1 MRTHTRILVIGG
13 GPAGSTASTLL
24 AKQGF
29 EVTLLEAAVFP
40 RYHIGES
47 ILPSALPVL
56 DLLGVRKKVEEYGF
70 VRKGGAYFEWGPENW
85 ELNFDH
91 LEGSDTYS
99 YQVIRSEFDELL
111 LDHAKDSGVEVHEG
125 VRVTSIEFDGERPV
139 SAGWDRGKDSEES
152 GTIGFDFL
160 IDCSGRNGVMA
171 TKYLKNR
178 KYNEAFRN
186 LGVWSYWRGVKPL
199 DKGPEGA
206 IAVCSVPDGWFWA
219 IPLHDGTHSVGLVKN
234 AARFAE
240 QRREAGGVDA
250 AYAEAI
256 EGCARI
262 KDMLADA
269 EQVSGVKTEQDY
281 SYAADSFAGPGYLLA
296 GDAAC
301 FLDPLLSTG
310 VHLATFSGL
319 LAGAGVSSLL
329 REELPEA
336 EVLAFYQQAYRQ
348 AYERLLIL
356 VSFFYKSFSRE
367 SQFFEAQKLTRRE
380 RHMLNLYESFL
391 YVVTG
396 VEDIADTRDS
406 ALDAV
411 AQRLTQSGHLFAGEN
426 EALASM
432 PTSEQTAVGGVYLVF
447 EPRLGLRRRAAE
459 PAEPA
464 APAGHEPSSQPA

>member
-13 GPAGSTASTLL
+13 GPAGSTAATLL
-24 AKQGF
+24 AKEGF
-29 EVTLLEAAVFP
+29 EVTLLEAATFP

-56 DLLGVRKKVEEYGF
+56 DLLGVREKIEEYGF

-85 ELNFDH
+85 ELNFNH

-99 YQVIRSEFDELL
+99 YQVIRSEFDKLL
-111 LDHAKDSGVEVHEG
+111 LDNARENGVDVHDG
-125 VRVTSIEFDGERPV
+125 IRVAELGFDGARPV
-139 SAGWDRGKDSEES
+139 SATWTRGRDKDDS
-152 GTIGFDFL
+152 GTITFDFL
-160 IDCSGRNGVMA
+160 VDASGRNGVMA

-178 KYNEAFRN
+178 QVNEAFKN
-186 LGVWSYWRGVKPL
+186 IATWSYFRNVKPL

-219 IPLHDGTHSVGLVKN
+219 IPLHDGTHSVGLVRN
-234 AARFAE
+234 AAKFAE
-240 QRREAGGVDA
+240 QRQAAGGDLGKVFFDA
-250 AYAEAI
+250 VESSS
-256 EGCARI
+256 RI
-262 KDMLADA
+262 KDMLAGA
-269 EQVSGVKTEQDY
+269 ESVADFKAEQDY
-281 SYAADSFAGPGYLLA
+281 SYSADSFAGPGYVLA

-329 REELPEA
+329 REELTEEEA
-336 EVLAFYQQAYRQ
+336 LGFYTQAYRQ

-356 VSFFYKSFSRE
+356 VSFFYKSFSRQ

-396 VEDIADTRDS
+396 VEDIADSKDS

-411 AQRLTQSGHLFAGEN
+411 ARRMAESGHLFAGEN
-426 EALASM
+426 EALAAM
-432 PTSEQTAVGGVYLVF
+432 PTSERNAVGGIYLVF
-447 EPRLGLRRRAAE
+447 EPRLGLRKRTGVTE
-459 PAEPA
+459 PQPSPA
-464 APAGHEPSSQPA
+464 

>member
-29 EVTLLEAAVFP
+29 EVTLLEAATFP

-91 LEGSDTYS
+91 LEGSDAYS
-99 YQVIRSEFDELL
+99 YQVVRSEFDKIL
-111 LDHAKDSGVEVHEG
+111 LDHAGESGVEVHEG
-125 VRVTSIEFDGERPV
+125 TRISEIGFDGERPV
-139 SAGWDRGKDSEES
+139 SAVWKRGAET
-152 GTIGFDFL
+152 GTITFDFL

-178 KYNEAFRN
+178 KFNEAFKN
-186 LGVWSYWRGVKPL
+186 IAVWSYFRGVKPL
-199 DKGPEGA
+199 DKGPKGA

-219 IPLHDGTHSVGLVKN
+219 IPLHDGTHSVGLVNN
-234 AARFAE
+234 AARFTE
-240 QRREAGGVDA
+240 HRNRLGGTDEVF
-250 AYAEAI
+250 AEAV
-256 EGCARI
+256 ESSSRI
-262 KDMLADA
+262 KDMLAGA
-269 EQVSGVKTEQDY
+269 ERIADFKAEQDY
-281 SYAADSFAGPGYLLA
+281 SYAAENFTGPGYVLA

-319 LAGAGVSSLL
+319 LAGAGVSSVL
-329 REELPEA
+329 RGELTEDEA
-336 EVLAFYQQAYRQ
+336 LGFYQQAYRQ

-356 VSFFYKSFSRE
+356 VSFFYKSFSRQ

-380 RHMLNLYESFL
+380 RGMLHLYESFL
-391 YVVTG
+391 NVVTG
-396 VEDIADTRDS
+396 VEDIADTKDS

-411 AQRLTQSGHLFAGEN
+411 ARRMAESGHLFAGES
-426 EALASM
+426 EAMAAM
-432 PTSEQTAVGGVYLVF
+432 PTSQDTAVGGLYLVF
-447 EPRLGLRRRAAE
+447 EPRLGLRRRDAE
-459 PAEPA
+459 PALTP
-464 APAGHEPSSQPA
+464 